1 MHSTLRISEAASL
14 GLHSLAVL
22 AARPDKPLSARE
34 IAQELRVSE
43 AHLAKV
49 LQRLGKAG
57 LVQAS
62 RGPGGGFVLAQ
73 APHDISLLEIY
84 ESIDGPLLT
93 HNCLFKEP
101 VCEGATCLMGD
112 LLRSINKQIYDYL
125 RQTRL
130 ADVAKAYRQQAT
142 SETAL

>member
-1 MHSTLRISEAASL
+1 MHSALRISEAASL
-14 GLHSLAVL
+14 GLHSLALL
-22 AARPDKPLSARE
+22 AARPNKPLSARE
-34 IAQELRVSE
+34 MAQELHVSE

-73 APHDISLLEIY
+73 APHEISLLEIY
-84 ESIDGPLLT
+84 ESIDGPLLP

-101 VCEGATCLMGD
+101 VCEGLTCLMGD
-112 LLRSINKQIYDYL
+112 LLRSVNQQIHAYL
-125 RQTRL
+125 KQTRL
-130 ADVAKAYRQQAT
+130 SDVAKAYRQRAT
-142 SETAL
+142 SESAL